1 MQHVLYALHKQ
12 KQTCIFR
19 PVYLLLSVWFNCKE
33 CLPVRTLDPLI
44 NTSSL
49 IMRKCFPKNRLPLP
63 TIKSAFH
70 YQLPHVPAV
79 GPVAELYS
87 HPPGGEITGHARTH
101 THTYTYIFT
110 SLDCSPAYHCALH
123 WGLWRTDMHIHFLS
137 LLDSVRHNTQRH
149 CCTQIFMS
157 LQWINVDNTHDTAAH
172 NVPHRKK
179 SSPALQQALKEG

>member
-1 MQHVLYALHKQ
+1 MQHVLYVLHKQ

-101 THTYTYIFT
+101 IHTYLLHLIVPQLITVPCIEVYEEQTCTYSFY
-110 SLDCSPAYHCALH
+110 CS
-123 WGLWRTDMHIHFLS
+123 
-137 LLDSVRHNTQRH
+137 
-149 CCTQIFMS
+149 
-157 LQWINVDNTHDTAAH
+157 
-172 NVPHRKK
+172 
-179 SSPALQQALKEG
+179 